1 MAQKTHAD
9 ADRQRKRAAVAQP
22 AHSRKL
28 VADANSQAASELHN
42 CCPRALAQL
51 EVQGTLLLV
60 EDWRCWPGVLSAI
73 WPVIVVRWAPVAC
86 IRSIRSLH
94 TIHR

>member
-9 ADRQRKRAAVAQP
+9 ADMQRKRAAVAQP

-28 VADANSQAASELHN
+28 VADANSQAAGELHN

-60 EDWRCWPGVLSAI
+60 EVLARG
-73 WPVIVVRWAPVAC
+73 VVRGHLARDCCLVGTSC
-86 IRSIRSLH
+86 LH
-94 TIHR
+94 